1 MSSNPDFIE
10 NLRKGVL
17 TFDVDQVRATA
28 EEAVRLG
35 VDPVEAIEG
44 GLSKGIRK
52 VGDKFEAGEA
62 FVTELVMAAEAMKAG
77 IEVFRPVLVRN
88 IFTR

>member
-44 GLSKGIRK
+44 GLSKGIRE